1 MRTFA
6 IHAVTLLSLV
16 LASQPLAVQAETFTV
31 DAAHTSVIFG
41 ISHMGFS
48 YTYGRF
54 NKVAGSYVLD
64 EANPAASSFQLTI
77 DASSIDTNDAKRDEH
92 LRGADFLSTNEFPTI
107 TFQSTGV
114 TAEKND
120 KDETVLQ
127 VKGDLTMHG
136 VKREVTL
143 PLRLL
148 KVGMSPMDNKKHSGF
163 LCETRLLRS
172 EFGMTN
178 MIPGVGDEVAVT
190 ISFEGVAE

>member
-1 MRTFA
+1 MKKFVLSA
-6 IHAVTLLSLV
+6 LVLLSFSMVSMPQL
-16 LASQPLAVQAETFTV
+16 LRAENFALDTT
-31 DAAHTSVIFG
+31 HTSVIFG

-54 NKVAGSYVLD
+54 NKVAGKYSLD
-64 EANPAASSFQLTI
+64 ESNPAASSFELTI
-77 DASSIDTNDAKRDEH
+77 DAASIDTNDAKRDGH
-92 LRGADFLSTNEFPTI
+92 LRGADFLSAAEFPTLD
-107 TFQSTGV
+107 FKSTSV

-120 KDETVLQ
+120 KGDTIYQ

-136 VKREVTL
+136 VKREVLL

-148 KVGMSPMDNKKHSGF
+148 KVGISPMDNKKHSGF

-178 MIPGVGDEVAVT
+178 MIPGIGDEVAVT

>member
-1 MRTFA
+1 MKKFVLSA
-6 IHAVTLLSLV
+6 LVLLSFSV
-16 LASQPLAVQAETFTV
+16 ASMPQLLRAENYALDT
-31 DAAHTSVIFG
+31 AHTSVIFG

-54 NKVAGSYVLD
+54 NKVAGKYTLD
-64 EANPAASSFQLTI
+64 ESNPAASSFELTI
-77 DASSIDTNDAKRDEH
+77 DAASIDTNDAKRDGH
-92 LRGADFLSTNEFPTI
+92 LRGADFLSANEFPTLE
-107 TFQSTGV
+107 FKSTSV
-114 TAEKND
+114 TAEKNERG
-120 KDETVLQ
+120 ETVYQ

-136 VKREVTL
+136 VKREVLL

-148 KVGMSPMDNKKHSGF
+148 KVGVSPMDNKKHSGF

-190 ISFEGVAE
+190 ISFEGAVE

>member
-1 MRTFA
+1 MKKFVLSA
-6 IHAVTLLSLV
+6 LVLLSFS
-16 LASQPLAVQAETFTV
+16 LASMPQLLRAENYALDT
-31 DAAHTSVIFG
+31 AHTSVIFG

-54 NKVAGSYVLD
+54 NKVAGKYALD
-64 EANPAASSFQLTI
+64 ESNPAASSFELTI
-77 DASSIDTNDAKRDEH
+77 DAASIDTNDAKRDGH
-92 LRGADFLSTNEFPTI
+92 LRGADFLSAAEFPTLE
-107 TFQSTGV
+107 FKSTSV
-114 TAEKND
+114 TAEKNERG
-120 KDETVLQ
+120 ETVYQ

-136 VKREVTL
+136 VKREVLL

-148 KVGMSPMDNKKHSGF
+148 KVGVSPMDNKKHSGF

>member
-1 MRTFA
+1 MKKFVLSA
-6 IHAVTLLSLV
+6 LVLLSFS
-16 LASQPLAVQAETFTV
+16 LASMPQLLRAENYALDT
-31 DAAHTSVIFG
+31 AHTSVIFG

-54 NKVAGSYVLD
+54 NKVAGKYALD
-64 EANPAASSFQLTI
+64 ESNPAASSFELTI
-77 DASSIDTNDAKRDEH
+77 DAASIDTNDAKRDGH
-92 LRGADFLSTNEFPTI
+92 LRGADFLSAAEFPTLE
-107 TFQSTGV
+107 FKSTSV
-114 TAEKND
+114 NAEKNERG
-120 KDETVLQ
+120 ETVYQ

-136 VKREVTL
+136 VKREVLL

-148 KVGMSPMDNKKHSGF
+148 KVGVSPMDNKKHSGF